1 MSYSTLQKDLE
12 RISLKK
18 DLDQALE
25 RMVNFEEEVN
35 RNSNADEEEEE
46 FEEDDEEEFEEEE
59 NSYNFVQL
67 VKSYLFGV
75 VVGFSLVSVCPYING
90 RNETSKA
97 TTADRKNNQR

>member
-25 RMVNFEEEVN
+25 RMVDFEEEVN
-35 RNSNADEEEEE
+35 RNDEVEEEEEEDEEEEEE
-46 FEEDDEEEFEEEE
+46 FEEEKE
-59 NSYNFVQL
+59 NTYNFVQL

-75 VVGFSLVSVCPYING
+75 VVGFSLVSVRPYING
-90 RNETSKA
+90 RS
-97 TTADRKNNQR
+97 KNNKR